1 MLDVEMASSSL
12 INDNKFN
19 AKSNII
25 EEDLYLK
32 MKNLESQL
40 EML

>member
-19 AKSNII
+19 VKSNII

-32 MKNLESQL
+32 MKNLENQL